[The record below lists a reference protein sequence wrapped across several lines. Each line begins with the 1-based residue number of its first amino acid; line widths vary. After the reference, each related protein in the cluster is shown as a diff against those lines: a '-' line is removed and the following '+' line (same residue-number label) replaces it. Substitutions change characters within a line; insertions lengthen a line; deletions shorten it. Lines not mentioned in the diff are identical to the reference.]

1 MTELFASIT
10 FTMVLLS
17 SWFLECAVD
26 QLILDVVSST
36 ILIYCVIYSELFV
49 HAVENRMSS
58 GAG

>member
-17 SWFLECAVD
+17 SWFLECVVD